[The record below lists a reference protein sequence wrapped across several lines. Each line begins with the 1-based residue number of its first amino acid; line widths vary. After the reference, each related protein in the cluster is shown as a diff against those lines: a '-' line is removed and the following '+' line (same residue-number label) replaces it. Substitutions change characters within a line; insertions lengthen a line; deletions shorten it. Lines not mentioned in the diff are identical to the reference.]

1 MNLWFVPAALGAA
14 GFVPVAL
21 LLGRLRRELAAVQA
35 EARRVTELRPL
46 VAEAAGEVRA
56 TRERAL
62 ELAHWTWPQRS
73 GAAMPPG
80 KSISDLAP

>member
-21 LLGRLRRELAAVQA
+21 LLARLRRELAAVQA

-46 VAEAAGEVRA
+46 VAEAAAEVRA

-62 ELAHWTWPQRS
+62 QLAEWRWPQPSGKSVPELAP
-73 GAAMPPG
+73 
-80 KSISDLAP
+80 